1 MSNSNSSF
9 YPPEY
14 VAANKEQAARLK
26 PEAAELGLQLD
37 TYLTS
42 DVAEWVLAQVE
53 SGTFMTPSDAV
64 LAAMQA
70 LMELQKSPDLHQ
82 ELFSREIQRSFDAPR
97 PSIPGDEA
105 LANVL
110 ERIKAV
116 RGRTPPTWVKVLFP
130 E

>member
-1 MSNSNSSF
+1 VSEPESSF

-26 PEAAELGLQLD
+26 PEAVELGLQLD

-42 DVAEWVLAQVE
+42 NVAEWVLAKVE
-53 SGTFMTPSDAV
+53 SGAFMTPNDAV

-70 LMELQKSPDLHQ
+70 LMELQKSPDLH
-82 ELFSREIQRSFDAPR
+82 EEIFRREIQRSFDDPR
-97 PSIPGDEA
+97 PSILGEEA

-116 RGRTPPTWVKVLFP
+116 HGRTPPTWVKVLFP